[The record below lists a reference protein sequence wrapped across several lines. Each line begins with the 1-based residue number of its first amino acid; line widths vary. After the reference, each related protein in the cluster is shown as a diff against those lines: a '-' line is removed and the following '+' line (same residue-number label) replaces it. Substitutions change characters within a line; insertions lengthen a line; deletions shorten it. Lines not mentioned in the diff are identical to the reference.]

1 MNLTILV
8 TTIMVVG
15 ILYVMVYEPNVF
27 KFARPQP
34 AQKPQP
40 LPKAP
45 DPSKPTTFQF
55 GGRTVTGLLQYR
67 NGPKNFRVSNG
78 GKTLQASIN
87 PSSYDG
93 SKKGNTQRRLRNEVA
108 IRNEVKKTGQ
118 TIGFNFRAQGVNNMN
133 KNKSTIFFQLKPQG
147 SGGNDSLI
155 RLGIKNGFISYGIHG
170 NDTVATNIPASQK
183 NAIQV
188 TSKNGRGYL
197 NINGKPITNKAGKP
211 VSFSLGAA
219 NSTQIKF
226 GLEGINDAVHG
237 EVQGSYDN
245 ISF

>member
-1 MNLTILV
+1 MIFIIV
-8 TTIMVVG
+8 TTIIVVY
-15 ILYVMVYEPNVF
+15 ILYIMIYDTNTF
-27 KFARPQP
+27 KFAKPKP
-34 AQKPQP
+34 PIKPQP
-40 LPKAP
+40 FPAAP
-45 DPSKPTTFQF
+45 NPSKPTTFQF
-55 GGRTVTGLLQYR
+55 GGRTVVGLQQYK
-67 NGPKNFRVSNG
+67 NGPQNFRVGNG
-78 GKTLQASIN
+78 GRSLRASIN

-93 SKKGNTQRRLRNEVA
+93 SKPGNTQQRLRNEVA
-108 IRNEVKKTGQ
+108 IRNELKKNGQ
-118 TIGFNFRAQGVNNMN
+118 TIGFNFRAQGVNNLN
-133 KNKSTIFFQLKPQG
+133 KNKSAIFFQLKPQG
-147 SGGNDSLI
+147 SGGNDALI

-188 TSKNGRGYL
+188 TSKDGRGYL

-211 VSFSLGAA
+211 ISFSLGAA

-226 GLEGINDAVHG
+226 GLEGLKEAVHG